1 MSKGLLFVLSGPS
14 GVGKNTVLD
23 ELFKKFNGVSYS
35 VSATTRERRSGEVE
49 GENYFFISEEK
60 FKEIEE
66 NDGFIESALVHGHH
80 YGTPKKFV
88 DQKLAEGE
96 DIILEI
102 DTQGAKQVREKYPE
116 AVYIFLLPPSLE
128 ELENRLDKRGSES
141 DKSKNVRLSNARQEL
156 KEVHN
161 YDYEVINDSLA
172 DAVREIKKIIIK
184 EQKRRD
190 SKWLLNPLQNNW

>member
-1 MSKGLLFVLSGPS
+1 MTKGKGLLFVLSGPS

-23 ELFKKFNGVSYS
+23 ELFKDFDEVSYS
-35 VSATTRERRSGEVE
+35 VSATTRQRREGEVE
-49 GENYFFISEEK
+49 GENYFFISEDK
-60 FKEIEE
+60 FKEMEAD
-66 NDGFIESALVHGHH
+66 DGFIESAVVHGHY

-88 DQKLAEGE
+88 DQKLDKGE

-128 ELENRLDKRGSES
+128 ELENRLDKRGSENN
-141 DKSKNVRLSNARQEL
+141 KSKNIRLKNARQEL

-161 YDYEVINDSLA
+161 YDYEVINDSLS
-172 DAVREIKKIIIK
+172 DAVKEIKKIILK

-190 SKWLLNPLQNNW
+190 S

>member
-1 MSKGLLFVLSGPS
+1 MTKGILFVLSGPS

-23 ELFKKFNGVSYS
+23 ELFKDFDGISYS
-35 VSATTRERRSGEVE
+35 VSATTREKRKGEIE
-49 GENYFFISEEK
+49 GEDYFFISEAE

-66 NDGFIESALVHGHH
+66 SDGFIESAVVHGHY

-88 DQKLAEGE
+88 DQKLEEGK

-102 DTQGAKQVREKYPE
+102 DTQGAKQVREKYPD
-116 AVYIFLLPPSLE
+116 AVYIFLVPPSLK
-128 ELENRLDKRGSES
+128 ELENRLNKRGSES
-141 DKSKNVRLSNARQEL
+141 DKSKNIRLKNARQEL
-156 KEVHN
+156 KEVHK
-161 YDYEVINDSLA
+161 YDYEVINDSLS

-190 SKWLLNPLQNNW
+190 SK

>member
-1 MSKGLLFVLSGPS
+1 MKKGLLFVLSGPS

-23 ELFKKFNGVSYS
+23 ELFKNFDGVSYS
-35 VSATTRERRSGEVE
+35 VSATTRERREGEVE
-49 GENYFFISEEK
+49 AEDYFFISEEK
-60 FKEIEE
+60 FKEIKAS
-66 NDGFIESALVHGHH
+66 DGFIESALVHGHY

-88 DQKLAEGE
+88 DQKLEAGN

-141 DKSKNVRLSNARQEL
+141 DKSKNVRLKNARQEL

-190 SKWLLNPLQNNW
+190 SQ

>member
-1 MSKGLLFVLSGPS
+1 MAKGLLFVLSGPS

-23 ELFKKFNGVSYS
+23 ELFKDFDEVSYS
-35 VSATTRERRSGEVE
+35 VSATTRERREGEVE

-60 FKEIEE
+60 FKEIEAD
-66 NDGFIESALVHGHH
+66 DGFIESAVVHGHY

-88 DQKLAEGE
+88 DKKLDDGE

-128 ELENRLDKRGSES
+128 ELENRLDKRGSENN
-141 DKSKNVRLSNARQEL
+141 KSKNIRLKNARQEL

-161 YDYEVINDSLA
+161 YDYEVINDNLS
-172 DAVREIKKIIIK
+172 DTVKEIRKIILE

-190 SKWLLNPLQNNW
+190 SQ